1 MKRALKIIFEIAVY
15 AVIVFGIVWGLPKA
29 LSRYLK
35 TPYPMAT
42 VTSNSMWPILHTG
55 DLIFIKGASKENVE
69 KGDIVVWKNNNGF
82 TIHRLVAL
90 DEKTFTTKGDANFN
104 DDPPVAYS
112 NLVGKMVERG
122 EGKALRFPYLG
133 YIAIKGGS

>member
-69 KGDIVVWKNNNGF
+69 KGDIVVWKNY
-82 TIHRLVAL
+82 
-90 DEKTFTTKGDANFN
+90 N

-133 YIAIKGGS
+133 YIAIKGGSYFQ